1 MEQITKILTSVV
13 SDAFAACGYESRLGG
28 VTASDRPELC
38 QFQCNGAFGAAKTA
52 HKPPFVV
59 AEEIAEKLGQV
70 FAAAVL
76 LIKSGKAGQCSGQ
89 PVRETEKEEAHESS
103 HH

>member
-1 MEQITKILTSVV
+1 MKVCDFTE
-13 SDAFAACGYESRLGG
+13 
-28 VTASDRPELC
+28 
-38 QFQCNGAFGAAKTA
+38 
-52 HKPPFVV
+52 
-59 AEEIAEKLGQV
+59 EEIAEKLGQV

>member
-1 MEQITKILTSVV
+1 MHT
-13 SDAFAACGYESRLGG
+13 FGLG
-28 VTASDRPELC
+28 ALC
-38 QFQCNGAFGAAKTA
+38 AMKVCDFTE
-52 HKPPFVV
+52 
-59 AEEIAEKLGQV
+59 EEIAEKLGQV